1 MCFFINRKI
10 VKSMS
15 IDARED
21 IYVQEK
27 RRLYLLEN
35 GVKNFS
41 GGIVALRSR
50 IDEILSNDCADVE
63 TLRILLGDLSVYLRD
78 LQVVGQL
85 ESE

>member
-1 MCFFINRKI
+1 
-10 VKSMS
+10 MS